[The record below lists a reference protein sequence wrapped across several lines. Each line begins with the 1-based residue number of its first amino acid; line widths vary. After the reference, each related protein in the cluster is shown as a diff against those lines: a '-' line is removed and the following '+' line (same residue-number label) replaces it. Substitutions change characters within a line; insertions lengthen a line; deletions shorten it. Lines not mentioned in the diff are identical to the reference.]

1 MNKGDKIILITSLVV
16 ACALFALGIY
26 GVIYGGL
33 GIRPYVVLA
42 VGMMC
47 VVLAIEIQAQELDRQ
62 EREMYRK
69 VFGN

>member
-1 MNKGDKIILITSLVV
+1 MSKWDKMILLISIVV

-42 VGMMC
+42 VCMMC
-47 VVLAIEIQAQELDRQ
+47 VVLAIEIQVQELARQ

-69 VFGN
+69 VFGD

>member
-1 MNKGDKIILITSLVV
+1 MSKMDKMVLSVSIVV

-47 VVLAIEIQAQELDRQ
+47 EIIAIEIQAQELERQ

-69 VFGN
+69 VFGD